1 MDRGWKIL
9 ICILA
14 INVGYCFAIAA
25 DSEDAMVTV
34 TTDDSFVLEGE

>member
-14 INVGYCFAIAA
+14 INVGYCFAIVT
-25 DSEDAMVTV
+25 DSEVAVGTATV
-34 TTDDSFVLEGE
+34 DDSFVLEGE